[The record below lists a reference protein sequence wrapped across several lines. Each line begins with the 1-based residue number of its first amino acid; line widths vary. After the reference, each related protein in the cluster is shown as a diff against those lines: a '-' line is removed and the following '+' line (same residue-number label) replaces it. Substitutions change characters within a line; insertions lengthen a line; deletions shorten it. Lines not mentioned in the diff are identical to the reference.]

1 MFDDDDS
8 YQLDACGH
16 RVLIG
21 LSVDETAEFQRL
33 DCAIDRGKSL
43 PVIASDQWARAED
56 LRWLE
61 LYEKHQA
68 ARLPFL
74 NGSKTMH

>member
-8 YQLDACGH
+8 YQLDACGR

-21 LSVDETAEFQRL
+21 LSADETAEFQLL
-33 DCAIDRGKSL
+33 DRVIDCSTPL
-43 PVIASDQWARAED
+43 PGIASDQWAHAED
-56 LRWLE
+56 RRWLE
-61 LYEKHQA
+61 LYEKHEI

-74 NGSKTMH
+74 NAGKTMH